1 VNNGFGG
8 AMINDIINNF
18 DRIAT
23 PWAPENIVIFVGTND
38 IAMPK
43 PANSTYVF
51 EKTKE
56 LFGMIQ
62 NKIPGARIFYLPITP
77 TQARWKLW
85 NVANSANEMIKRF
98 TELNHQI
105 TFIDIRSQ
113 FLDKNGMPNKK
124 YFRMDKLHPNEKG
137 YRILS
142 ESINEAL
149 KKSAVP

>member
-1 VNNGFGG
+1 
-8 AMINDIINNF
+8 
-18 DRIAT
+18 
-23 PWAPENIVIFVGTND
+23 
-38 IAMPK
+38 
-43 PANSTYVF
+43 
-51 EKTKE
+51 
-56 LFGMIQ
+56 
-62 NKIPGARIFYLPITP
+62 
-77 TQARWKLW
+77 
-85 NVANSANEMIKRF
+85 MIKRF